1 MSLAERID
9 RKVFLELWTGG
20 SLRMRAFLRVFYRD
34 AYPHWPEMQ
43 DAAQAQT

>member
-9 RKVFLELWTGG
+9 REVFLSLWDTGDI
-20 SLRMRAFLRVFYRD
+20 RKMAFAWVLYRD

-43 DAAQAQT
+43 H